1 MKRKAILFLRWLC
14 VCLVGVGLSGRVEA
28 QQEPLAPPLAAL
40 LKEGY
45 RQIEQGDHTEA
56 EISFRRVLGGNPQ
69 LASAHRGL
77 GLALWGQG
85 QLPSAERELRAAVE
99 LDSFLEPGNPSGLGA
114 AVHFELAR
122 VRDQLGGQAAGEIRR
137 LEYQRRAIEGYQEAL
152 GVDPGLIAARMRLAN
167 LLLETGKVSDAVRE
181 AEVVVR
187 SRPTDV
193 ESRLLLALAYR
204 QWGDRTRAEEE
215 LNEALRIE
223 PDHSFALVRLGELLM
238 ERGELGGAIEKFRR
252 ATGTNPEFWEAHRAL
267 GYAYLK
273 SNQPREAIQAFE
285 TALNIESG
293 DWQSR
298 YHLATLVGQGGQLV
312 LAAEHLEHAITA
324 KPDFWQAYE
333 ELGYVLLRQGKVEAA
348 ARRTESLLRLSPR
361 AAEGHVVLALVSW
374 RRREVENALVECALV
389 LESRPDDLRA
399 LALQA
404 LALWEIGEK
413 AQTRQTMTQIAAL
426 QPQLFDPSQFCERI
440 ICAARDIGPIRN
452 LLRRY
457 RYLIVPRPQ

>member
-1 MKRKAILFLRWLC
+1 MKRKAILYLRGLC
-14 VCLVGVGLSGRVEA
+14 ICLVGVGLTGLIEA

-45 RQIEQGDHTEA
+45 RQIEQGDHAEA

-69 LASAHRGL
+69 VAAAYRGL

-85 QLPSAERELRAAVE
+85 QLLSAERELRAAVD
-99 LDSFLEPGNPSGLGA
+99 LDSVADPGNQSKLGA
-114 AVHFELAR
+114 AIHFELAR
-122 VRDQLGGQAAGEIRR
+122 VRDQLGGRAKSEIRR

-152 GVDPGLIAARMRLAN
+152 GVDPGLTAARMRLAN

-187 SRPTDV
+187 SRPSDV
-193 ESRLLLALAYR
+193 ESRLLLSRAYQ
-204 QWGDRTRAEEE
+204 QWGDRTRAEGE
-215 LNEALRIE
+215 LNEALRLE
-223 PDHSFALVRLGELLM
+223 PTHSFALVRLGELLM
-238 ERGELGGAIEKFRR
+238 ERGEMEGAIEKFRR
-252 ATGTNPEFWEAHRAL
+252 AAGADPELWEAYRAL
-267 GYAYLK
+267 GYAYLN
-273 SNQPREAIQAFE
+273 SNQPTEAIQAFE
-285 TALNIESG
+285 TSLNIEPG

-298 YHLATLVGQGGQLV
+298 YHLAALIGQGGQLA
-312 LAAEHLEHAITA
+312 LAAEHLEQAITA

-333 ELGYVLLRQGKVEAA
+333 ELGYVLLRQGKLEDA
-348 ARRTESLLRLSPR
+348 ARRAESILRLSPR
-361 AAEGHVVLALVSW
+361 AAEGHAVLAIVSW

-389 LESRPDDLRA
+389 LESRPDDLGA

-404 LALWEIGEK
+404 LALWKNGEK
-413 AQTRQTMTQIAAL
+413 PQTRQTMTQIAAL

-440 ICAARDIGPIRN
+440 ICAAGDIGPIRK

-457 RYLIVPRPQ
+457 RYLILPRPQ